1 MAQLDAD
8 EVTTSQ
14 KGAAPVEA
22 TFAIVLLMLLA
33 LGVIQV
39 ALVLYARNVV
49 AASAHDGART
59 AIERGS
65 SEADAAAI
73 ARDVVRRATGALVD
87 DLDVDIDSLQR
98 GNELTVVV
106 RVSGVVTDLG
116 PIPIPIPLSSSA
128 TARTTLRSR

>member
-1 MAQLDAD
+1 MVAD
-8 EVTTSQ
+8 RCNHRDE

-39 ALVLYARNVV
+39 GLVLYARNVV
-49 AASAHDGART
+49 AASAHEGARA
-59 AIERGS
+59 AIERGTS
-65 SEADAAAI
+65 QADAAAI
-73 ARDVVRRATGALVD
+73 AHDVVRRATGSLVD
-87 DLDVDIDSLQR
+87 DLDVEVGADTR

-116 PIPIPIPLSSSA
+116 PIPFPVPLSSRA
-128 TARTTLRSR
+128 TATTDLRSR

>member
-1 MAQLDAD
+1 MAQLDVDAL
-8 EVTTSQ
+8 TTPE
-14 KGAAPVEA
+14 KGAAPIEA

-39 ALVLYARNVV
+39 ALVLYARNIV
-49 AASAHDGART
+49 AASAHEGART

-65 SEADAAAI
+65 TEADAAVI

-87 DLDVDIDSLQR
+87 DLDIDVDSIQR
-98 GNELTVVV
+98 GDELTVVV

-116 PIPIPIPLSSSA
+116 PLPIPIPLSSLA
-128 TARTTLRSR
+128 TAQTMLRAR

>member
-1 MAQLDAD
+1 MQLAA
-8 EVTTSQ
+8 EARLRGSE

-49 AASAHDGART
+49 AASAHEGARA
-59 AIERGS
+59 AIERGTS
-65 SEADAAAI
+65 QDDAAVI
-73 ARDVVRRATGALVD
+73 AREVVRSATGTLVD
-87 DLDVDIDSLQR
+87 DLAVDVDARRR
-98 GNELTVVV
+98 GDELTVVV

-116 PIPIPIPLSSSA
+116 PLPIPIPLSSLA
-128 TARTTLRSR
+128 TARTSIRER